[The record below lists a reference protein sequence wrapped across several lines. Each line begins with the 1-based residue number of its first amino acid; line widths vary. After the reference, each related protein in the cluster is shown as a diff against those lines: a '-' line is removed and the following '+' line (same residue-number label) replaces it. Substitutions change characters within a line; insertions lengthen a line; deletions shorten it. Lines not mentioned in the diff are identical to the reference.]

1 MCRIAAVI
9 ASRRCPM
16 RARRRRCCV
25 AVQFQVELAFESV
38 LDRLDEL
45 ADRFEQVLAPV
56 RGAVAVG
63 RV

>member
-1 MCRIAAVI
+1 
-9 ASRRCPM
+9 
-16 RARRRRCCV
+16 
-25 AVQFQVELAFESV
+25 VQFQVELAFESV